1 MKADLVI
8 KNARVYRE
16 GDLFAGGLAVKDG
29 KIAAVCAN
37 EFLPEAADVID
48 AKGMAVLPGVLDTH
62 VHVRDPGHRER
73 GTFFT
78 ETRAAAAG
86 GVTSFLEH
94 PISSPPPYSPEI
106 LRNRVAVAAPQG
118 LVDYA
123 FFGAAGSEFP
133 DEVQKVAKEGIV
145 AFKTFLHEAPEGR
158 DDEFRG
164 LTMPNDGGIMA
175 GFQAVAKT
183 GLILTI
189 HAENNDMIQRLI
201 KQFRAEGKTGFEYH
215 AKSRPPIT
223 EIEAVEKLIRFAKE
237 YGTRV
242 SIAHVS
248 TPEAMEMIRQA
259 KREGQDIYLE
269 TCPHYLFLTEETIE
283 KLGPFAKGNP
293 PLRSRA
299 SMEALWEY
307 VNDGS
312 VDFIGSDHGP
322 FLLSEKESG
331 LKDIFKAAAGP
342 AAIELTLPLML
353 TAVRDGK
360 LTLKRMVE
368 LLSENASRIFGLA
381 PAKGSLR
388 VGADADIVVADIDNE
403 FVVDNKELLT
413 QSRDT
418 TPMYNGF
425 RLVGRP
431 IHTIVRGRVVMRDRK
446 VDDSAQGW
454 GRCLTPDWPKKNAW

>member
-8 KNARVYRE
+8 KNAKVYYD
-16 GDLFAGGLAVKDG
+16 GKLFDGGVAVSDG
-29 KIAAVCAN
+29 KISAVGSNA
-37 EFLPEAADVID
+37 FLPEAADSID
-48 AKGMAVLPGVLDTH
+48 ARGMAVLPGVIDTH

-73 GTFFT
+73 GTFAS

-106 LRNRVAVAAPQG
+106 LRTRIRVAQPQSI
-118 LVDYA
+118 VDYA
-123 FFGAAGSEFP
+123 FFGAAGAEYT
-133 DEVQKVAKEGIV
+133 DEIENVSKEGIV

-164 LTMPNDGGIMA
+164 LTMANDGEIMD
-175 GFQAVAKT
+175 GFRAVART

-201 KQFRAEGKTGFEYH
+201 RQFRTEGKTGFEYH

-223 EIEAVEKLIRFAKE
+223 EIATVEKLIRFARE
-237 YGTRV
+237 YGTRI

-248 TPEAMEMIRQA
+248 TPEAMELIKCA
-259 KREGQDIYLE
+259 KAQGQDIYLE
-269 TCPHYLFLTEETIE
+269 TCPHYLFLTEDVI
-283 KLGPFAKGNP
+283 KQLGPFAKGNP
-293 PLRSRA
+293 PLRSRQD
-299 SMEALWEY
+299 MKALWQY

-322 FLLSEKESG
+322 FLVSEKESG

-360 LTLKRMVE
+360 ITLKRMVE
-368 LLSENASRIFGLA
+368 LLSENAARIFGLA
-381 PAKGSLR
+381 PDKGSLR
-388 VGADADIVVADIDNE
+388 VGSDADIVVADIDNE
-403 FVVDNKELLT
+403 FTVDNKELLT

-425 RLVGRP
+425 RLIGRP
-431 IHTIVRGRVVMRDRK
+431 VHTVVRGRVVMRDRK

-454 GRCLTPDWPKKNAW
+454 GKWLKPDWSEKSRW

>member
-1 MKADLVI
+1 MKADLVV
-8 KNARVYRE
+8 KNARIYRD
-16 GDLFAGGLAVKDG
+16 GDLVPGGIAAQNG
-29 KIAAVCAN
+29 KIVAVGTD
-37 EFLPEAADVID
+37 EYMPEAVETID
-48 AKGMAVLPGVLDTH
+48 AKGMALLPGVIDTH

-73 GTFFT
+73 GTFAT

-106 LRNRVAVAAPQG
+106 LKNRIEVAAPQS

-133 DEVQKVAKEGIV
+133 EQVEKVAQEGIV

-164 LTMPNDGGIMA
+164 LTMANDAGIME

-183 GLILTI
+183 GLILTV
-189 HAENNDMIQRLI
+189 HAENNDIIQHLI
-201 KQFRAEGKTGFEYH
+201 RKFRAEGKTGFEYH

-223 EIEAVEKLIRFAKE
+223 EIQSVEKLLRFARE
-237 YGTRV
+237 YGTRL
-242 SIAHVS
+242 SIAHIS
-248 TPEAMEMIRQA
+248 TPEAMELLKRA
-259 KREGQDIYLE
+259 KAEGLDVYAE
-269 TCPHYLFLTEETIE
+269 TCPHYLLLTEETID

-293 PLRSRA
+293 PLRSR
-299 SMEALWEY
+299 EDVEELWKY
-307 VNDGS
+307 VNDGTA
-312 VDFIGSDHGP
+312 DFLGSDHGP

-331 LKDIFKAAAGP
+331 LTDIFKAAAGP
-342 AAIELTLPLML
+342 AAIELSLPLML

-368 LLSENASRIFGLA
+368 LMSSNPARIFGLA
-381 PAKGSLR
+381 PEKGSLEL
-388 VGADADIVVADIDNE
+388 GADADFVVVDLDNE
-403 FVVDNKELLT
+403 FTVDNKELVT
-413 QSRDT
+413 KSRDT

-425 RLVGRP
+425 KLIGRP
-431 IHTIVRGRVVMRDRK
+431 VHTVVRGRAVMKDRK
-446 VDDSAQGW
+446 IDDAAEGW
-454 GRCLTPDWPKKNAW
+454 GKWLKPDWTARKGW